1 MKTNSSFKI
10 NQNHMTKENE
20 PVNWVKLNKI
30 DSTDFIATDF
40 FFRKRQLLLMHVYDS
55 LYLLLL
61 KSNS

>member
-40 FFRKRQLLLMHVYDS
+40 FSQKKAIIIDACI
-55 LYLLLL
+55 
-61 KSNS
+61 